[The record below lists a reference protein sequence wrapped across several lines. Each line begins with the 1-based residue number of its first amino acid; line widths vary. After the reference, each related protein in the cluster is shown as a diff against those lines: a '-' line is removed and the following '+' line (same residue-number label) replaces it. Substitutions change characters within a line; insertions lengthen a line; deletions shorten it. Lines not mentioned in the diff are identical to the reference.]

1 MDFDLRKAILT
12 NIQGKTEAQL
22 RDMIE
27 TSIEDQDE
35 KTLPGLGVIF
45 EVMWVNLDYEF
56 QDNLV
61 KTLYKNI

>member
-1 MDFDLRKAILT
+1 MDFDLRKAILA
-12 NIQGKTEAQL
+12 NIKGKTEEQL

-27 TSIEDQDE
+27 TSVEDQNE

-45 EVMWVNLDYEF
+45 EVMWQNLDYEV

>member
-1 MDFDLRKAILT
+1 MDFDLRKAILA
-12 NIQGKTEAQL
+12 NIKGKTEKQL

-27 TSIEDQDE
+27 TSIEDHDE

-45 EVMWVNLDYEF
+45 EVMWLNLDYEI

-61 KTLYKNI
+61 KTLHKNI

>member
-1 MDFDLRKAILT
+1 MDFDLRKAILA
-12 NIQGKTEAQL
+12 NIKGKTEEQL

-27 TSIEDQDE
+27 TSIEDHDE

-45 EVMWVNLDYEF
+45 EVMWLNLDYEI

-61 KTLYKNI
+61 KTLHKNI